1 MGYFEFHAIDAD
13 QSQDF
18 TAKEISRAAVAQYV
32 CGWWQSAMDQ
42 VNTGGAAPA
51 YVIMRTRV
59 RAERLLI
66 GQEPAY
72 RGELFAQAMAQ
83 PRRQAA
89 QRFLAVTQMLADAFP
104 TPERSR

>member
-13 QSQDF
+13 QGQDF

-32 CGWWQSAMDQ
+32 CGWWQSVMDQ

-51 YVIMRTRV
+51 YVITRTRV
-59 RAERLLI
+59 RAERVLI
-66 GQEPAY
+66 GQEPAC

-83 PRRQAA
+83 ARRQAA
-89 QRFLAVTQMLADAFP
+89 QRFLAVTQTLADAFP
-104 TPERSR
+104 APERSR